1 LPSMRQFCGE
11 DHLATTIMNEREPRS
26 LAAWINLE
34 AERFERGRLHLAL
47 ENDRERIAFE
57 YSRYAGR
64 EQYSCPARMD
74 WVEWLLLSIEYKDL
88 AHNKPPVARVMVAS
102 TRFVSGLA

>member
-1 LPSMRQFCGE
+1 MRQFCDKGHFARCII
-11 DHLATTIMNEREPRS
+11 DEREPGG

-34 AERFERGRLHLAL
+34 AEWFNHRRLHLAL

-57 YSRYAGR
+57 YGCYARR

-88 AHNKPPVARVMVAS
+88 AHNEPPVARVKVAS
-102 TRFVSGLA
+102 TRFVSGLT